1 MDTNKIAVTAVP
13 SADVNPSEDVGGSD
27 KNVKDVEKPKGDESR
42 LKGDDF
48 FDGLS
53 QLVIDDDQVVLAGLE
68 AVAKINVPAPNPDVV
83 GEKSDAIHTDEETE
97 DTVSDTPLLDKRKR
111 APALKSPFVDFGSA
125 DVGSTPMELMSS
137 GSQSAGDDRDFKMV
151 TYVKGLYALNDAFA
165 DPGISFPA
173 SLLGCNWNRIWMLHF
188 EISEGILSG
197 DLNLCVGMIEA
208 KILRCFGES
217 RLVEMST
224 LPSTSEIVES
234 TEEGDA
240 EFKMDERFGKKYSI
254 EDDINRLFQAIDI
267 RSSARNSGKD
277 LLRKSAMK
285 RPMRAGMSPASGIGI
300 SEPVSL
306 KQALRGLCISQASEM
321 AATKRLSKPA
331 GSSGVSEA
339 GNIKRLYRA
348 VVVEANGSGVSINEG
363 KGNFVEISLVP
374 DTTKF
379 SEKMPETIP
388 SPGQELSNPSA
399 EASTSLAVSM
409 VPDAGMTELPQQTEI
424 VPLPTEVKSERN
436 AEARK
441 HESDDSLSVLHT
453 IKESAHVEEV
463 SSASVEVSNNSSSL
477 QKSQK
482 DKLHSAA
489 ALSSSS
495 TCSKISKSFTSSP
508 RFIFRSKN
516 SGKNK
521 VKQDLSVSC
530 SSGSHERNMDTD
542 LNSNASNLE
551 NQTQVCTPKHEKEE
565 NGKASPLSSSVN
577 ASSIEVSSS
586 VGDVSSSNRT
596 RFLVRK
602 GDERSI
608 SREKGEFSQSSKSSI
623 GDYSSCTSTSEE
635 SSVSGSSRSGKRPHM
650 SKDVRWEAIHQIQK
664 QYGNLGLR
672 HFKLLRRL
680 GCGDIG
686 TVYLAELIGTNCL
699 FALKVMDNE
708 FLATRKKMLRA
719 QTERE
724 ILQML
729 DHPFLPTLYAHFV
742 SDKLSC
748 LVMEYCPGGDLH
760 VLRQKQTTRSFSEQA
775 ARFYVAEVL
784 LALEYLH
791 MLGVVYRDLK
801 PENILVRE
809 DGHIML
815 SDFDLSLR
823 CVVNPMLLKT
833 TSPAVEHA
841 KKTSSPCT
849 ESSCIDPFC
858 LQPSWQVSCF
868 TPRLLS
874 AAAKSRKM
882 KSELAAQVSPLPQLV
897 VEPTSARSNSF
908 VGTHEYL
915 APEIIKGE
923 GHGSSVDWW
932 TFGIFLFELL
942 YGRTPFKGSGNE
954 DTLANVVSKSLK
966 FPSSP
971 MVTFHARDLI
981 KCLLIKDPENRLG
994 SVKGAAEIKQHRFF
1008 EGLNWALIR
1017 CAIPPELPKF
1027 FDVVGSGCS
1036 TTTTTTTTTQKHDES
1051 TKCKEFEE
1059 GGTSENTEFEVF

>member
-1 MDTNKIAVTAVP
+1 MN
-13 SADVNPSEDVGGSD
+13 SA
-27 KNVKDVEKPKGDESR
+27 
-42 LKGDDF
+42 
-48 FDGLS
+48 
-53 QLVIDDDQVVLAGLE
+53 
-68 AVAKINVPAPNPDVV
+68 
-83 GEKSDAIHTDEETE
+83 
-97 DTVSDTPLLDKRKR
+97 
-111 APALKSPFVDFGSA
+111 
-125 DVGSTPMELMSS
+125 
-137 GSQSAGDDRDFKMV
+137 
-151 TYVKGLYALNDAFA
+151 
-165 DPGISFPA
+165 
-173 SLLGCNWNRIWMLHF
+173 
-188 EISEGILSG
+188 
-197 DLNLCVGMIEA
+197 
-208 KILRCFGES
+208 
-217 RLVEMST
+217 EMGT

-234 TEEGDA
+234 KEEVCF
-240 EFKMDERFGKKYSI
+240 ESTMDEKAGDQLIMKTEKKYSI

-267 RSSARNSGKD
+267 RSSARNSGLSHELGKD
-277 LLRKSAMK
+277 PLRKSAMK
-285 RPMRAGMSPASGIGI
+285 RPMRVGMSQASGIGI

-321 AATKRLSKPA
+321 AAMKRLAKPS
-331 GSSGVSEA
+331 GPSGVSEA

-348 VVVEANGSGVSINEG
+348 VVVEANGSGLPINEG

-374 DTTKF
+374 DTPKF
-379 SEKMPETIP
+379 SDKMSIAVPL
-388 SPGQELSNPSA
+388 PGEELLISTS
-399 EASTSLAVSM
+399 EASTSLAGEMMADSGIT
-409 VPDAGMTELPQQTEI
+409 PQTEI
-424 VPLPTEVKSERN
+424 FPLPTEVKGGTN
-436 AEARK
+436 GVRK
-441 HESDDSLSVLHT
+441 Q
-453 IKESAHVEEV
+453 ESAV
-463 SSASVEVSNNSSSL
+463 SSSSPHASKKIPQVDEGTLTSTEVPISSPSSD
-477 QKSQK
+477 KRQK
-482 DKLHSAA
+482 DKLHFAA
-489 ALSSSS
+489 SLSNSS
-495 TCSKISKSFTSSP
+495 TASKISKSFSSSP

-516 SGKNK
+516 SFKNK
-521 VKQDLSVSC
+521 AKQDLIASH
-530 SSGSHERNMDTD
+530 SSNSHDRKADND
-542 LNSNASNLE
+542 LKSNTTNLE
-551 NQTQVCTPKHEKEE
+551 NQTQSFAPNHEREE
-565 NGKASPLSSSVN
+565 SEKASPMSSTNVSF
-577 ASSIEVSSS
+577 EVSSG
-586 VGDVSSSNRT
+586 VGDTSSIKPNFSSNCNST
-596 RFLVRK
+596 TISLVRK

-623 GDYSSCTSTSEE
+623 GEYSSCTSTSEE
-635 SSVSGSSRSGKRPHM
+635 SSLSGSSRSGKRPHM
-650 SKDVRWEAIHQIQK
+650 SKDLRWEAIHHIQK
-664 QYGNLGLR
+664 QHGSLGLR

-686 TVYLAELIGTNCL
+686 TVYLAELTGTNCL

-760 VLRQKQTTRSFSEQA
+760 VLRQKQPTRSFAEQA
-775 ARFYVAEVL
+775 TRFYVAEVL

-823 CVVNPMLLKT
+823 CAVNPMVLKSS
-833 TSPAVEHA
+833 SPVAEPA
-841 KKTSSPCT
+841 KKMSSPCT

-874 AAAKSRKM
+874 AAAKSRKI

-923 GHGSSVDWW
+923 GHGNAVDWW

-966 FPSSP
+966 FPNSP
-971 MVTFHARDLI
+971 MVSFHARDLI
-981 KCLLIKDPENRLG
+981 RGLLVKDPESRLG
-994 SVKGAAEIKQHRFF
+994 SVKGAAEIKQHPFF

-1017 CAIPPELPKF
+1017 CTIPPELPKF
-1027 FDVVGSGCS
+1027 CDGGSS
-1036 TTTTTTTTTQKHDES
+1036 APPASQKQEN
-1051 TKCKEFEE
+1051 TKCKELE
-1059 GGTSENTEFEVF
+1059 GTSEHTEFEVF